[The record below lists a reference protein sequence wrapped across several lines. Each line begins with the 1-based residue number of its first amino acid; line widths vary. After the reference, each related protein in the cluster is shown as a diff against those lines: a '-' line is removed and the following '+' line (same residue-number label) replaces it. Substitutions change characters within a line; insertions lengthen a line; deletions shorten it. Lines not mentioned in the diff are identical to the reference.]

1 MPISRIPMHIGC
13 NETQLA
19 TPVSRMNEHEQN
31 SELVIRLLNSR
42 LLQTDWVLW
51 FLLVL
56 LGICVLVI
64 AWKTVYFVM
73 NTRRTAALR
82 HVIAQLVGGGSLDD
96 FQAALEEQ
104 EGVEAGVLKHALRFS
119 ANGADTVE
127 QQMDVALISAKQ
139 RMEFG
144 HTFLGTVGSN
154 APFVGLYGTVGGII
168 RAFRD
173 LSSSAEAG
181 ISAVIAGIA
190 EALVATAVGLL
201 VAIPAVVAFNYLQRQ
216 VKKAVG
222 ASQALNQQVL
232 FRLRAEAD
240 E

>member
-1 MPISRIPMHIGC
+1 
-13 NETQLA
+13 
-19 TPVSRMNEHEQN
+19 MNELEQN
-31 SELVIRLLNSR
+31 SELVTRLLNSR

-51 FLLVL
+51 FLLIL
-56 LGICVLVI
+56 LGVCILVI

-82 HVIAQLVGGGSLDD
+82 RVVAQLVGGGSIED
-96 FQAALEEQ
+96 FQTALEDE
-104 EGVEAGVLKHALRFS
+104 EGVEASVLKHALRFS
-119 ANGADTVE
+119 ANGANTVE

-181 ISAVIAGIA
+181 ISSVIAGIA

-232 FRLRAEAD
+232 FRLRSEAD

>member
-1 MPISRIPMHIGC
+1 MT
-13 NETQLA
+13 EL
-19 TPVSRMNEHEQN
+19 EQN
-31 SELVIRLLNSR
+31 SELVNRLLNSR

-51 FLLVL
+51 FLLII

-64 AWKTVYFVM
+64 AWKTVYFVT
-73 NTRRTAALR
+73 NSRRTASLR
-82 HVIAQLVGGGSLDD
+82 KAVVQLVAGGPIKDFERDLDT
-96 FQAALEEQ
+96 Q
-104 EGVEAGVLKHALRFS
+104 EGVEASVLKHALRF
-119 ANGADTVE
+119 ADNGAATVE
-127 QQMDVALISAKQ
+127 QQMDIALTAGKQ

-144 HTFLGTVGSN
+144 LTFLGTVGAN

-173 LSSSAEAG
+173 LSASADAG
-181 ISAVIAGIA
+181 ISSVIAGIA

-216 VKKAVG
+216 VKKAVSSSR
-222 ASQALNQQVL
+222 AINQQVL
-232 FRLRAEAD
+232 FVLRAEQD

>member
-1 MPISRIPMHIGC
+1 
-13 NETQLA
+13 
-19 TPVSRMNEHEQN
+19 
-31 SELVIRLLNSR
+31 
-42 LLQTDWVLW
+42 
-51 FLLVL
+51 
-56 LGICVLVI
+56 
-64 AWKTVYFVM
+64 
-73 NTRRTAALR
+73 
-82 HVIAQLVGGGSLDD
+82 
-96 FQAALEEQ
+96 
-104 EGVEAGVLKHALRFS
+104 
-119 ANGADTVE
+119 
-127 QQMDVALISAKQ
+127 
-139 RMEFG
+139 
-144 HTFLGTVGSN
+144 VGSN

-181 ISAVIAGIA
+181 ISSVIAGIA

-232 FRLRAEAD
+232 FRLRSEAD